1 MCRPRSYI
9 TGALH
14 FRWLSFL
21 LKIITFRLY
30 VCNSSTKVVFLEY
43 FLIEFIEKKN
53 FFMFMIALIKK
64 KKCFK
69 GKTIFLDI
77 KSLNCYCMNQHAS
90 ATIDI
95 YILNTIVFDLLVDY

>member
-1 MCRPRSYI
+1 MLCILGGLASYLKS
-9 TGALH
+9 LH
-14 FRWLSFL
+14 FACMYVIAV
-21 LKIITFRLY
+21 LKL
-30 VCNSSTKVVFLEY
+30 CFLEY

-69 GKTIFLDI
+69 GKTIFLDN
-77 KSLNCYCMNQHAS
+77 KSLNCYYMNQHAS
-90 ATIDI
+90 ATLDI

>member
-1 MCRPRSYI
+1 MLCILGGLASYLKS
-9 TGALH
+9 LH
-14 FRWLSFL
+14 FACMYVIAV
-21 LKIITFRLY
+21 LKL
-30 VCNSSTKVVFLEY
+30 CFLEY

-77 KSLNCYCMNQHAS
+77 KSLNCYYMNQHAS